1 MEESNAVLEEV
12 VVEVLIQVQQ
22 HVQVAVVQSQMVIN
36 QLDLQIILFAA
47 VLNQVPSF
55 HKSRREFVLWIIV
68 LDMVYHLFAV
78 PVDQFNTFVLIL

>member
-36 QLDLQIILFAA
+36 QLDLQIIFFAA